1 MQQKVVRVSKFSEH
15 RHKTHDVKEQ
25 GKKNPDRDKPQR
37 KKIKLVTTVG
47 MVWLLFQAKSQLDES
62 PKTALFKLI
71 QHKTQL
77 NTMVAISSLN
87 CLLQFTFNL

>member
-1 MQQKVVRVSKFSEH
+1 METVLLCAKRRRLILSELCFINNFRKSTANPKNPRGITYNFTPMQQKVVRVSKFSEH

-47 MVWLLFQAKSQLDES
+47 MV
-62 PKTALFKLI
+62 
-71 QHKTQL
+71 
-77 NTMVAISSLN
+77 
-87 CLLQFTFNL
+87 